1 MEACSLRL
9 VDLVVVSK
17 TDGSSTMVLISS
29 RIVVVVVAA
38 RDLSVIQNIKEKYKF
53 FKWTRKQYIL
63 GILFAFI
70 LHVPVT
76 NFSVVLGRFLV

>member
-38 RDLSVIQNIKEKYKF
+38 RDLSVIQNI
-53 FKWTRKQYIL
+53 
-63 GILFAFI
+63 
-70 LHVPVT
+70 
-76 NFSVVLGRFLV
+76 